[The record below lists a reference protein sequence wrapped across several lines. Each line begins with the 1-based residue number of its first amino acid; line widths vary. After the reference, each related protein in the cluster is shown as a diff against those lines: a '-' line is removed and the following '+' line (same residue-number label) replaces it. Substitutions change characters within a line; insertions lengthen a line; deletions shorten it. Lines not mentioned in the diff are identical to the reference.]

1 MTAEG
6 FLLSACWRG
15 KGGGVTGQRKKRK
28 KQIIITLELDA

>member
-15 KGGGVTGQRKKRK
+15 KGGVTGQRKKRK